1 MILKHSKHYTIKVA
15 LNGEATIFIDN
26 VEARTL
32 PSLYEARKLCDNDMN
47 DGSRMCKHENQ
58 FRPAT
63 NDPNDQLYFFTD
75 HVCTKCFKRI

>member
-1 MILKHSKHYTIKVA
+1 MIVKHSKHYTIKVA

-26 VEARTL
+26 VEARLL

-58 FRPAT
+58 FRPNLNAF
-63 NDPNDQLYFFTD
+63 DDWRTD